1 MLADP
6 LTKAMSCE
14 RMERTLATGQLDLQP
29 TAESLMIKEKNRRAR
44 KATKEAMKK
53 DPED

>member
-14 RMERTLATGQLDLQP
+14 RMEKTLATGQLDLRP
-29 TAESLMIKEKNRRAR
+29 TAESLMIKEKNRKLR
-44 KATKEAMKK
+44 KSKKEK
-53 DPED
+53 DPEL